1 MNRRT
6 LLAAA
11 GSIALAIH
19 AGHAAAQPAWPE
31 RPVTIVVPFG
41 PGTAPDVMAR
51 LVAPHLGAR
60 WGKPVVVQNAPGSA
74 GTIGVDRVVRA
85 APDGHTFVLPGD
97 AAIVVRPSMSPRLPY
112 DPQKDLAPVMLLW
125 RTTNVLVVSS
135 QTAHRSLAD
144 LLAAARAQPG
154 SITFGHAGQGTSQHI
169 GGEMLAQMAKVSLTG
184 VAYNDVGAQAT
195 DVQTARVTMSFM
207 NGVVA
212 VPKVRDG
219 TLRAL
224 GVSSATR
231 FAALPD
237 VPAVAEQGVPGF
249 EATAWFALYAPAGTP
264 AAIIARV
271 NADMRVAL
279 QEAEVRSRF
288 DTLGVQVVASTPDE
302 LAKTIAT
309 EIPRMR
315 AVLRAAGIKGE

>member
-19 AGHAAAQPAWPE
+19 AGLAPAQSAWPE

-51 LVAPHLGAR
+51 LAAPHLGTR

-74 GTIGVDRVVRA
+74 GTIGFDRVVRA

-135 QTAHRSLAD
+135 QTPHRSLAD

-264 AAIIARV
+264 APIIARV
-271 NADMRVAL
+271 NADMRAAL
-279 QEAEVRSRF
+279 QETEVRSRL
-288 DTLGVQVVASTPDE
+288 DTLGVQIVASTPDE

>member
-51 LVAPHLGAR
+51 LVAPHLGTR